1 MSAVVELVPPDAA
14 ADPVDSLC
22 RQVLQAVIE
31 KLGANQFPAP
41 LRLDDASWVGYRLAE
56 VLPLGARVKQ
66 ELLEATDAGKRL
78 ERLREL
84 LVQQGLKER
93 EA

>member
-1 MSAVVELVPPDAA
+1 MSAVVEPVPPDGA
-14 ADPVDSLC
+14 ADQVDSLC

-31 KLGANQFPAP
+31 KVGASQFPAP

-66 ELLEATDAGKRL
+66 ELLEITDAEQRL
-78 ERLREL
+78 GRLRTL